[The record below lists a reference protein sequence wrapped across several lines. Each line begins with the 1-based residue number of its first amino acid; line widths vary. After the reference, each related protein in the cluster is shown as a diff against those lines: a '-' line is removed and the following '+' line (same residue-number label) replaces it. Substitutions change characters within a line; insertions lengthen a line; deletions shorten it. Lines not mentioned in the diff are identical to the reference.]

1 MLHAYEL
8 KTVEG
13 NLRALFYAYE
23 GFPVEQERLEIY
35 LKAINSLANFID
47 LRTLKEYLDSVPA
60 HFLKKAPTP
69 GEMLEGLKTLQA
81 RKNKDAETAQI
92 LGRNPTADYQ
102 AISGNTLST
111 PALSGNAPKTAQD
124 APESEIP
131 AWVADW
137 VGGTVDYSQGRY
149 REEYICEFVGFEKDL
164 RRAVPM
170 DVPSLWHKIAT
181 TKIMFAYNAGRTMGK
196 VAQKR
201 MIQGF
206 EDSLAD
212 SGPAA
217 QKMFASLVE
226 AAQVS

>member
-1 MLHAYEL
+1 MLDAEQLDFFQKKL
-8 KTVEG
+8 KNMLFGYNMGEG
-13 NLRALFYAYE
+13 R
-23 GFPVEQERLEIY
+23 EQRLEAY
-35 LKAINSLANFID
+35 LFELQK
-47 LRTLKEYLDSVPA
+47 RYKYLDIATVA
-60 HFLKKAPTP
+60 AVIQNIPTHHRDFP
-69 GEMLEGLKTLQA
+69 PTAGQFGDALESLQT

-102 AISGNTLST
+102 ALNGNNLST

-196 VAQKR
+196 VAEKR